1 MRTNLP
7 VSQHEYP
14 FPEGET
20 LVSTTDLQGR
30 ILYCNAAFIEVS
42 GYVRQEL
49 LGQPHNLIRHPDM
62 PEEAFRDMWD
72 TIQRGFPW
80 SGLVKNRRKDGS
92 FYWVMANVTPLIDAG
107 GKVTGY
113 MSVRTQPER
122 SAIEGA
128 EKLYARMR
136 EEAKAGRLSLGL
148 HRGQVLATG
157 SLARWVHRLRPGV
170 RGKMG
175 LTTSLVCILSFLL
188 GEYAADG
195 LAHMTWGEAA
205 GGLLASVA
213 MALIGSAYLRN
224 LVITPISQLVSF
236 ANQIAGGNLTQ
247 TISSERTDEIGH
259 LTKALAQ
266 LNVNLMSIVRDAR
279 NGVVQMT
286 RDTGVIAEGNQDLSA
301 RTEAQAS
308 SLEETASSME
318 EITSTIRQSTDMA
331 QQAAQRADNARSVTD
346 HSAEAVQALSS
357 TMAHISDAS
366 SKIADIIQ
374 VVDSIAFQTNIL
386 ALNAAV
392 EAARAG
398 EQGRGFAV
406 VASEVRALAQRTSV
420 AAREVRGL
428 IQASAEQVST
438 GSQQT
443 EAARS
448 AMDSARGAIDEVHK
462 FILQL
467 SHGMQE
473 QMLGV
478 NQVNQ
483 AVSDMD
489 SLTQKNAALVEEIA
503 ASATTLRDKAGEVAS
518 SVSVFQLKGGAKS
531 AGVAA
536 PDAVALRK
544 AMKAQQAAPA
554 KVPNPPAAVASPAA
568 KTKAVEK
575 PVKPRAAVPAPAP
588 VPEPALSMGHDDGD
602 WTSF

>member
-7 VSQHEYP
+7 VNQHEYP

-122 SAIEGA
+122 TAVEGA

-136 EEAKAGRLSLGL
+136 EEAKAGRPSLCL
-148 HRGQVLATG
+148 HRGQVLGTG
-157 SLARWVHRLRPGV
+157 TVARLAHRLRPGL
-170 RGKMG
+170 RGKTA
-175 LTTSLVCILSFLL
+175 LTTSLVCILGFFL
-188 GEYAADG
+188 GEYEADG
-195 LAHMTWGEAA
+195 LPHMAVSE
-205 GGLLASVA
+205 
-213 MALIGSAYLRN
+213 ALIGVVLSIALGLIASSYLRG
-224 LVITPISQLVSF
+224 LIATPIMRLVGF

-346 HSAEAVQALSS
+346 HSAEAVQALSA
-357 TMAHISDAS
+357 TMAHISEAS

-428 IQASAEQVST
+428 IQASAEQVAT

-448 AMDSARGAIDEVHK
+448 AMDSARGTIDEVHK

-518 SVSVFQLKGGAKS
+518 SVSVFQLKGAKALGT
-531 AGVAA
+531 AG
-536 PDAVALRK
+536 PDAVSLRK
-544 AMKAQQAAPA
+544 AMKAEQAASAKAPETRPAVTSRPA
-554 KVPNPPAAVASPAA
+554 KAGKATQAPKASAPSAPP
-568 KTKAVEK
+568 
-575 PVKPRAAVPAPAP
+575 PRA
-588 VPEPALSMGHDDGD
+588 PEPALSAGTDDD
-602 WTSF
+602 WTTF

>member
-122 SAIEGA
+122 AAVEGA

-136 EEAKAGRLSLGL
+136 QEAKAGRLSLGL

-175 LTTSLVCILSFLL
+175 LSTSLVCILSFLL
-188 GEYAADG
+188 GEYSADG
-195 LAHMTWGEAA
+195 LQHMTWGEAA
-205 GGLLASVA
+205 GGLLAAVA
-213 MALIGSAYLRN
+213 LALIGSAYLRN
-224 LVITPISQLVSF
+224 LVITPITHLVSF

-247 TISSERTDEIGH
+247 SIHSDRTDEVGH

-308 SLEETASSME
+308 NLEETASSME

-346 HSAEAVQALSS
+346 HSAEAVQALSA
-357 TMAHISDAS
+357 TMTHISEAS

-428 IQASAEQVST
+428 IQASAEQVAT

-478 NQVNQ
+478 NQINQ

-518 SVSVFQLKGGAKS
+518 SVSVFQLKGGART
-531 AGVAA
+531 AAAPA

-544 AMKAQQAAPA
+544 AMKAQQAAAPA
-554 KVPNPPAAVASPAA
+554 QPAAPAA
-568 KTKAVEK
+568 RAPQPSKAK
-575 PVKPRAAVPAPAP
+575 LAAPKPRPAAPAPAP
-588 VPEPALSMGHDDGD
+588 APEPALSASHDDGD

>member
-7 VSQHEYP
+7 VNQHEYP

-122 SAIEGA
+122 TAVDGA

-136 EEAKAGRLSLGL
+136 EEAKAGRASLCL
-148 HRGQVLATG
+148 HRGQVLGTG
-157 SLARWVHRLRPGV
+157 TLARLTHRLRPGL
-170 RGKMG
+170 RGKTA
-175 LTTSLVCILSFLL
+175 LTTSLVCILGFFL
-188 GEYAADG
+188 GEYEAEG
-195 LAHMTWGEAA
+195 LPHMEV
-205 GGLLASVA
+205 SE
-213 MALIGSAYLRN
+213 ALIGVVLSIALGLIASSYLRG
-224 LVITPISQLVSF
+224 LIATPIMRLVGF

-331 QQAAQRADNARSVTD
+331 QQAAQRADNARNVTD
-346 HSAEAVQALSS
+346 HSAEAVQALSA

-406 VASEVRALAQRTSV
+406 VASEVRSLAQRSAQ
-420 AAREVRGL
+420 AAREIKTLIGTSVERVEAGSQRVRDAGTVMQEIVEAIHRVTTAMAGVADATVQQSQGL
-428 IQASAEQVST
+428 GQVSESV
-438 GSQQT
+438 SQL
-443 EAARS
+443 
-448 AMDSARGAIDEVHK
+448 D
-462 FILQL
+462 
-467 SHGMQE
+467 
-473 QMLGV
+473 QM
-478 NQVNQ
+478 
-483 AVSDMD
+483 
-489 SLTQKNAALVEEIA
+489 TQQNAALVEQSA
-503 ASATTLRDKAGEVAS
+503 AAADS
-518 SVSVFQLKGGAKS
+518 LKSQAN
-531 AGVAA
+531 ALTQ
-536 PDAVALRK
+536 AVARFS
-544 AMKAQQAAPA
+544 MAAH
-554 KVPNPPAAVASPAA
+554 AA
-568 KTKAVEK
+568 
-575 PVKPRAAVPAPAP
+575 
-588 VPEPALSMGHDDGD
+588 
-602 WTSF
+602 